1 MESCNYEVFW
11 KETVNQIKKD
21 ISKEEFAMWFSSLGF
36 ISSLEDT
43 ITLSVPSNFFM
54 DQIKQRY
61 MKLIS
66 EKLEELSGKKIKISF
81 FVKKKTDGKSEQKT
95 DEEEESSSNLS
106 AEEKNKKLQH
116 PDLRE
121 DYIFDTFV
129 IGEKNILAANAAIA
143 ISKNPGKA
151 YNPFLIHGGVGL
163 GKTHLL
169 QAIGQAVYQNSKGKK
184 KVVFV
189 SAEKFTNEF
198 VASLQKNTPHL
209 FKNKY
214 RSVDILLIDD
224 IHFFQKKE
232 ALQEELFHTF
242 NALYDYKKQM
252 VFTCDRPVSELKNI
266 TERMQSRFKMGID
279 AELNPP
285 SFETRLAILRKKI
298 EIYKEINI
306 PDDVLE
312 LMASNI
318 TSNVRDLEAALK
330 KLTAYAELIKE
341 EINIKNAQQLLLN
354 NFTTSK
360 QSNISIDIIQKKVAE
375 YFNVS
380 HVDLRGRKRTAS
392 ITLPRHVAMYIAREL
407 TEYSTTEIGSDFG
420 GRDHTTVIHAIQKI
434 EGSKKTDPTME
445 PSINNIIRVIKEQNI
460 NFT

>member
-36 ISSLEDT
+36 ISSSDET

-61 MKLIS
+61 IKLIS
-66 EKLEELSGKKIKISF
+66 EKVEELSGKKIKISF
-81 FVKKKTDGKSEQKT
+81 FVKKKSSENSEQKK
-95 DEEEESSSNLS
+95 EEESNSNIS
-106 AEEKNKKLQH
+106 IEEKNKKLRH

-169 QAIGQAVYQNSKGKK
+169 QAIGQAVYENSKGKK

-298 EIYKEINI
+298 ETYKEINI
-306 PDDVLE
+306 PDNVLE

-330 KLTAYAELIKE
+330 KLSAYAELIKE
-341 EINIKNAQQLLLN
+341 EINIENAQQLLLN

-434 EGSKKTDPTME
+434 EGSIKTDPTME
-445 PSINNIIRVIKEQNI
+445 PAINNMIRTIKEQNI
-460 NFT
+460 NFA